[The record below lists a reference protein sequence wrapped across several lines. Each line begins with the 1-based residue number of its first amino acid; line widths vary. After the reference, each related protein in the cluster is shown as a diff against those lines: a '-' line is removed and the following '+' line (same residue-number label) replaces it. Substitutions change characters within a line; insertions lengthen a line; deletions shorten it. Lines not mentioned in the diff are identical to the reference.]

1 MNIDLTTEE
10 WDWLIK
16 MTTRWVAFSEMHDDA
31 YQQWKLPDRTMA
43 RQLLDKF
50 IKERP

>member
-1 MNIDLTTEE
+1 MIIDLTKEE

-16 MTTRWVAFSEMHDDA
+16 MTTRWVAFSELNDDVF
-31 YQQWKLPDRTMA
+31 QTWKIPDKIIA